1 MLDTG
6 GTAEGSRMR
15 SLRAVWFWPTVI
27 AVIAFAG
34 LAAPATAAPAAGPR
48 CTEVSIPV
56 TVDREARI
64 AGTYCRPADPSSALQ
79 ILVPGATYDR
89 TYWDFPG
96 FDGRYSYV
104 RHAARAGLATLAIDP
119 IGVGK
124 SSKPVGVQVSALSA
138 AQAVHEVIGAAR
150 AGALGRAWNH
160 VVLVGHSFGSLTSM
174 LEAGT
179 YHDVDG
185 LLVSGA
191 SHAPGPGGI
200 ATIVGAARPALD
212 DPATAGRI
220 PAGDLGYLSVPG
232 ARQAAF
238 HAPGDSDPQVV
249 AADEA
254 TRAAGTIGILAT
266 IPVFIPATFDIAVP
280 VLIANGTADK
290 VFCAQGAGGS
300 LTDCSSAAALYSSE
314 RPFFP
319 RAELETYVL
328 PGSGH
333 SMNLALNS
341 AEFFDRAAEWVHSI
355 SES

>member
-1 MLDTG
+1 MT
-6 GTAEGSRMR
+6 
-15 SLRAVWFWPTVI
+15 SLRAVRFWPVVI
-27 AVIAFAG
+27 AVMAFAG
-34 LAAPATAAPAAGPR
+34 VAAPATAAPAGSTR
-48 CTEVSIPV
+48 CTEVLIPI
-56 TVDREARI
+56 TADRGAQI
-64 AGTYCRPADPSSALQ
+64 SGTYCVPDAPARVLQ

-104 RHAARAGLATLAIDP
+104 QHATGARLATLAIDP
-119 IGVGK
+119 IGVGS
-124 SSKPVGVQVSALSA
+124 SSKPGGVQVSALSA

-150 AGALGRAWNH
+150 AGALGRAWDL

-191 SHAPGPGGI
+191 SHAPGPGGV

-212 DPATAGRI
+212 DPATAGGI
-220 PAGDLGYLSVPG
+220 PPGDLGYLSVPG

-238 HAPGDSDPQVV
+238 YAPGDSDPRVV

-254 TRAAGTIGILAT
+254 TRVAGTVGILAT
-266 IPVFIPATFDIAVP
+266 IPVFIPTTFDIAVP

-300 LTDCSSAAALYSSE
+300 LTDCSSAAALYGSE

-319 RAELETYVL
+319 RAKLETYVL

-333 SMNLALNS
+333 SMNMALNG
-341 AEFFDRAAEWVHSI
+341 AEFFDRAAQWVHSI